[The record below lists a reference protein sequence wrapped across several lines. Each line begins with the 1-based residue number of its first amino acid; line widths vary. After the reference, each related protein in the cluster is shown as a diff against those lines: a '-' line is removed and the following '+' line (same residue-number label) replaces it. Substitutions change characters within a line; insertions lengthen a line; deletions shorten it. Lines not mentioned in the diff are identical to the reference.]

1 MWQGALWSQGK
12 PQFTP
17 QDFIQKMLNSI
28 PGQMCVQSFLL
39 SGLSLNFYQRQI
51 LGNASDITSF
61 FAVLDL
67 MYKLTVTLMVTLSLV

>member
-12 PQFTP
+12 PQLTP

-28 PGQMCVQSFLL
+28 AGQMCLQSFLL
-39 SGLSLNFYQRQI
+39 SGWSLNFYQRQI
-51 LGNASDITSF
+51 LGNASDTTSF

-67 MYKLTVTLMVTLSLV
+67 MYKLTITLMVSLSLV